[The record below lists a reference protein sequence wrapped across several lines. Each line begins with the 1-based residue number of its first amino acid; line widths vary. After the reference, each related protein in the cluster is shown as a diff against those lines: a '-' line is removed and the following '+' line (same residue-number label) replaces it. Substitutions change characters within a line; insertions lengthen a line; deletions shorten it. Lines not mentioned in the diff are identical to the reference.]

1 MSVPQKRQG
10 GCVAP
15 ATLGRALN
23 WEGQL
28 PPPPPASH
36 AGQVHERS
44 EGPAEAPCRRAQRL
58 SSWQGGSGVQRGP
71 RWKEGQAARPGS
83 LGCGAGSP
91 RPLLFCPE
99 GPGVLHPE
107 SAVTLQLFPRL
118 EKGSTHPLPGGSENL
133 VGSEREGFRECPLV
147 APAGPGSR
155 QGRWPCRTAGGEP
168 VEASVVTV
176 PAGDPLVQGP
186 AHAPGGGRDFHRG
199 HADPA
204 EGRPQPDW
212 MVFCGSFLGHRT

>member
-1 MSVPQKRQG
+1 M
-10 GCVAP
+10 
-15 ATLGRALN
+15 
-23 WEGQL
+23 
-28 PPPPPASH
+28 
-36 AGQVHERS
+36 
-44 EGPAEAPCRRAQRL
+44 
-58 SSWQGGSGVQRGP
+58 QRGP

-186 AHAPGGGRDFHRG
+186 ARAPGGGRISTEATQTLQRAGLSRTGWFSG
-199 HADPA
+199 GVFWVI
-204 EGRPQPDW
+204 GRKTKRNRLLNELQRLVMFD
-212 MVFCGSFLGHRT
+212 L